1 MLPSLEQIRQ
11 VPDEHFRSFL
21 ELHLNPISFAVLRR
35 VSDLKILDL
44 LSERPLTP
52 VELVQQVQHHVGDPT
67 RYRLPVEMAIE
78 LSILFG
84 LIVQNDS
91 QLELSDLSRSFLV
104 RDAAFAMDGFRQHV
118 AELQEGLIGTTSAPT
133 ERTAKLST
141 KDTGMEGD
149 AAATPDADAGPLPVQ
164 RRAHARHA
172 VQLRVEYPNREA
184 YVPDWTV
191 NLGTGGFFVQSKK
204 PFARGDAIDVAIR
217 APGLEEPIEVSGLV
231 AWVAPAATGQSAGVG
246 VQIERDTRLGEIVQR
261 ARTAYIKSR
270 TDYYEEARAY
280 LWDSAIL
287 LMRAHLEYDLAQHSS
302 VCDIGAAGAGFPCL
316 LKKCFPALS
325 VRALDF
331 SYTLP
336 DFHNRTRVAAEAEG
350 VEVELIGA
358 DVLHDH
364 LPTGADLITL
374 NRVLSFVSERDV
386 PFWLTKL
393 IDALPSGGS
402 LAIVDYLATRDEK
415 FDRVLAHWWTLM
427 MGWFDHLKTRGA
439 SPPVQPAGPGGA
451 WIAPPTCDQI
461 STSLRQAGFRDL
473 FISKALP
480 PFVLIRATKP

>member
-149 AAATPDADAGPLPVQ
+149 AAATPDADAGPL
-164 RRAHARHA
+164 

-270 TDYYEEARAY
+270 TDYYEEAGFHASSR
-280 LWDSAIL
+280 SAFQ
-287 LMRAHLEYDLAQHSS
+287 R
-302 VCDIGAAGAGFPCL
+302 C
-316 LKKCFPALS
+316 
-325 VRALDF
+325 R
-331 SYTLP
+331 
-336 DFHNRTRVAAEAEG
+336 
-350 VEVELIGA
+350 
-358 DVLHDH
+358 
-364 LPTGADLITL
+364 
-374 NRVLSFVSERDV
+374 FVPWIS
-386 PFWLTKL
+386 
-393 IDALPSGGS
+393 
-402 LAIVDYLATRDEK
+402 ATR
-415 FDRVLAHWWTLM
+415 FPISTTALASPRRRRVWRSSSSGPMFST
-427 MGWFDHLKTRGA
+427 TT
-439 SPPVQPAGPGGA
+439 SPPVQ
-451 WIAPPTCDQI
+451 T
-461 STSLRQAGFRDL
+461 
-473 FISKALP
+473 
-480 PFVLIRATKP
+480 